1 MIKSYNS
8 YVKHIFKLAMFVII
22 PVVLFLGML
31 IIHKTGLLGTLFEG
45 DTDFIF
51 APLSIA
57 VFSVFTAMVWSIF
70 DFYSFTGTLSKKSQG
85 IEFLKTSKR
94 AKKYFMD
101 VVIFDIIIKL
111 VAYVVLVGIA
121 LLEIKALTGFAVL
134 DVLEMNYPYI
144 IIGISMCFCMCYINR
159 HFSNAQTFMIT
170 TYLVFS
176 FNGTVLG
183 VVQAIISEAKASDTI
198 MKNADKGLAAL
209 YGLAGV
215 ICLILT
221 ICKTKKCI
229 NESWYSD

>member
-1 MIKSYNS
+1 M
-8 YVKHIFKLAMFVII
+8 
-22 PVVLFLGML
+22 
-31 IIHKTGLLGTLFEG
+31 
-45 DTDFIF
+45 
-51 APLSIA
+51 
-57 VFSVFTAMVWSIF
+57 
-70 DFYSFTGTLSKKSQG
+70 
-85 IEFLKTSKR
+85 
-94 AKKYFMD
+94 
-101 VVIFDIIIKL
+101 
-111 VAYVVLVGIA
+111 VAYVALVGIA

-144 IIGISMCFCMCYINR
+144 IIGISMCFCMCFINR

-176 FNGTVLG
+176 INGTILG
-183 VVQAIISEAKASDTI
+183 VVQAIVSEAKAGDTI